1 MSQELHQLKIKRQE
15 AYAVFLRERLIHDLA
30 LVIVEGW
37 TAFMKVASY
46 LYDPADLVREKNQD
60 AYMLSVLV
68 RTMNKQ
74 LGEPEMF
81 IELQDL
87 SGRKNRH
94 LLRDLERGLN
104 QIDPALTKRFLRL
117 RDHLSNLS
125 RSIQRESESADSA
138 ERQRKLFAL
147 GKQRD
152 NVLESACERAI
163 SIKKGRE
170 VEFSPEALVFQGGG
184 AKGISYSGVIEWLQR
199 MELLKN
205 IRFVAGTS
213 AGAMMG
219 LLVALGFKAEEVTEI
234 AQKGRFAQF
243 FAEATLPVS
252 FFAKYGDSIKDAVKT
267 GWNKLWR
274 RKHLTATD
282 KHASP
287 HTEGFMLKDFS
298 KGYMLPALINN
309 TDLTM
314 QHLMNADEE
323 VVHQELKE
331 LDLHPREGKK
341 TLSEIYREARSLFLG
356 DMEKQGMRKEAD
368 TLQFAPILG
377 RTEAFQGA
385 VQCIRVAKAKLEPES
400 ETIEEFLGDVI
411 QYRLEKMPA
420 HALEAIDP
428 PLKTRSD
435 KRNMT
440 FSQLQQLARRYPN
453 EGFKEF
459 GVSITDHFM
468 PTSIKGVGKFTARLV
483 KKTMDA
489 VTGKGPV
496 FEGHGAQD
504 NRFFF
509 RPVLARAANPDGR
522 FGEYQHMPIK
532 TAVRASMNLPVLFPT
547 MEYEDLNCI
556 DGGTNNNLPF
566 NMHADRFD
574 SPEQADAKTIGFVLS
589 PLESD
594 LEFQAVDDLIRN
606 KDGKLRIILDEE
618 IRDQMREYELN
629 TMNPGSGS
637 TAGVL
642 NRFWSKAKITTMRAV
657 SVSIRSFMAHHNS
670 TPLSDMAL
678 NNIATIHSGSVDTAD
693 FHIPLEQRKALHT
706 AGEIAALN
714 LLSMKEDRHY
724 RYAICRLRSLTLQE
738 KLLSEK
744 LGIEPFAQGLL
755 DTYQDEQML
764 RAALSDPRLDTH
776 GFGEVLQGRV

>member
-15 AYAVFLRERLIHDLA
+15 ALAVFLRERLIHDMA

-37 TAFMKVASY
+37 TAFMKVGSY
-46 LYDPADLVREKNQD
+46 LYDPKDMVDDERQD

-68 RTMNKQ
+68 RTMSKELEQ
-74 LGEPEMF
+74 PGMF
-81 IELQDL
+81 VELDNPH
-87 SGRKNRH
+87 GRKNRH
-94 LLRDLERGLN
+94 LLKDLERGLN

-117 RDHLSNLS
+117 RDHLGNLS
-125 RSIQRESESADSA
+125 RAIQNVYESPDSV
-138 ERQRKLFAL
+138 EQQRKLIAL
-147 GKQRD
+147 SKQRE
-152 NVLESACERAI
+152 NVLESACARAI
-163 SIKKGRE
+163 LIKKRRE
-170 VEFSPEALVFQGGG
+170 TEFSPEALVLQGGG
-184 AKGISYSGVIEWLQR
+184 AKGISYSGVTEWLER
-199 MELLKN
+199 MGLLEN

-219 LLVALGFKAEEVTEI
+219 VLIALGFKAEEVKEI

-252 FFAKYGDSIKDAVKT
+252 FWAKYGDRAKDAVKT
-267 GWNKLWR
+267 GWNKLLR

-282 KHASP
+282 THASP

-298 KGYMLPALINN
+298 KSYMLPML
-309 TDLTM
+309 TSQTGLTM
-314 QHLMNADEE
+314 QHLMKADEE

-331 LDLHPREGKK
+331 LEHHPREGRM
-341 TLSEIYREARSLFLG
+341 TLSAIYKAARAQFLE
-356 DMEKQGMRKEAD
+356 DMGNQGMRKEAE
-368 TLQFAPILG
+368 TLQFAPLLG

-400 ETIEEFLGDVI
+400 ETIEEFIGDII
-411 QYRLEKMPA
+411 QYRLDKMPA
-420 HALEAIDP
+420 HMLEKIDP
-428 PLKTRSD
+428 PLKTRSE
-435 KRNMT
+435 KRNIS
-440 FSQLQQLARRYPN
+440 FSQLQQLARHYPN

-459 GVSITDHFM
+459 GVSLTDHFM
-468 PTSIKGVGKFTARLV
+468 PTSFKGVGKFTARLV
-483 KKTMDA
+483 KKSMEA
-489 VTGKGPV
+489 VTGKTPV
-496 FEGHGAQD
+496 FEGLGAQD

-522 FGEYQHMPIK
+522 FGELQHMPIK
-532 TAVRASMNLPVLFPT
+532 TAVRASMNLPLLFPT
-547 MEYEDLNCI
+547 MEYQGLNVI

-566 NMHADRFD
+566 NMHSDRFD
-574 SPEQADAKTIGFVLS
+574 SVEEADAKTIGFILS

-618 IRDQMREYELN
+618 IRDQMREYEINGLK
-629 TMNPGSGS
+629 TGDS
-637 TAGVL
+637 TTVGIL
-642 NRFWSKAKITTMRAV
+642 NRFWGKAKITAMRAV
-657 SVSIRSFMAHHNS
+657 SVSIRNFMAHHNS
-670 TPLSDMAL
+670 TPLSEAAL
-678 NNIATIHSGSVDTAD
+678 NNISTIHSGSVDTAD
-693 FHIPLEQRKALHT
+693 FHISLEQRQALHT

-714 LLSMKEDRHY
+714 LLSLHEDRHY

-755 DTYQDEQML
+755 DTYDDEHML
-764 RAALSDPRLDTH
+764 RAALADPQLDRW

>member
-15 AYAVFLRERLIHDLA
+15 AYAVFLRERLIHDMA

-46 LYDPADLVREKNQD
+46 LYDPKDLVRAENQD

-68 RTMNKQ
+68 RTMNKELSHPGQ
-74 LGEPEMF
+74 FVELEDPLGR
-81 IELQDL
+81 Q
-87 SGRKNRH
+87 NQH
-94 LLRDLERGLN
+94 LRRDLERGLN

-125 RSIQRESESADSA
+125 RSIQRVWETADTP
-138 ERQRKLFAL
+138 ERQRKLLDL

-152 NVLESACERAI
+152 NVLESACSRAI
-163 SIKKGRE
+163 AIKKGRE
-170 VEFSPEALVFQGGG
+170 AEFAPEALVFQGGG
-184 AKGISYSGVIEWLQR
+184 AKGISYSGVIEWLER
-199 MELLKN
+199 MGLLDN

-219 LLVALGFKAEEVTEI
+219 VLVALGFKTEEITEI

-252 FFAKYGDSIKDAVKT
+252 LVAKYGDKMKDAFKT
-267 GWNKLWR
+267 GWKKLHR
-274 RKHLTATD
+274 RTHLTAADT
-282 KHASP
+282 HASP

-298 KGYMLPALINN
+298 KSYMLPALIAN
-309 TDLTM
+309 TDLTL
-314 QHLMNADEE
+314 QHLMKAGEE
-323 VVHQELKE
+323 VVHQELK
-331 LDLHPREGKK
+331 DLEHHPREGKK
-341 TLSEIYREARSLFLG
+341 SLGEIYQLARTQFLL
-356 DMEKQGMRKEAD
+356 DMEKQGMRKEAE
-368 TLQFAPILG
+368 TLQFASLLG
-377 RTEAFQGA
+377 RSEAFQGA

-400 ETIEEFLGDVI
+400 ETIEEFIGDII
-411 QYRLEKMPA
+411 QYRLDKLPV
-420 HALEAIDP
+420 HALEAITP
-428 PLKTRSD
+428 PLKTRID
-435 KRNMT
+435 KRNVT
-440 FSQLQQLARRYPN
+440 FSQLQQLAERYPD

-468 PTSIKGVGKFTARLV
+468 PTSIKGVAKFTSRLV
-483 KKTMDA
+483 KKSMDA
-489 VTGKGPV
+489 VTGKSPV
-496 FEGHGAQD
+496 FEGLGAQD

-532 TAVRASMNLPVLFPT
+532 TAVRASMNLPVLFST

-566 NMHADRFD
+566 NMHADRFN
-574 SPEQADAKTIGFVLS
+574 SPEEADAKTIGFVLS

-594 LEFQAVDDLIRN
+594 LEFQAVDELIRN

-618 IRDQMREYELN
+618 IRDQMREYEHNALK
-629 TMNPGSGS
+629 TGDVG
-637 TAGVL
+637 AVGVL
-642 NRFWSKAKITTMRAV
+642 SRFWSKAKLTTMRAV
-657 SVSIRSFMAHHNS
+657 SVSIRNFMAHHNS
-670 TPLSDMAL
+670 TPLSDAAL
-678 NNIATIHSGSVDTAD
+678 NNIATIHSGRVDTAD

-714 LLSMKEDRHY
+714 LMSMKEDRQY

-755 DTYQDEQML
+755 DTYDDEEML
-764 RAALSDPRLDTH
+764 RAALSDPRLDSH